1 MAVRWLIVRV
11 FHPSSPVGRQATSP
25 ANASS
30 VPGNRQTAM
39 PGSSAAAKPRV
50 PVPKSRVISL
60 SPTFAGRERTL
71 WRLKSHIGDSF
82 FHSQDSWVFPRQT
95 PHYPQTTR
103 SSKNGAGDL
112 QQDLTAGGSCAA
124 FWSFPMLHFC
134 ASSVGRIGG
143 ASSAFPPFL
152 MSSRSQRAAAR
163 NVPAGACI
171 FHGQRAV
178 KVQWRRRRA
187 SCRKAERASAG
198 GEKLGSA
205 QGARPAA
212 AIISI

>member
-39 PGSSAAAKPRV
+39 LGSSAAAKPRV

-103 SSKNGAGDL
+103 SSKNGAVRDL
-112 QQDLTAGGSCAA
+112 QQDLCLIRRPHRWGLVGISAVPHVVAKPTRGRTECA
-124 FWSFPMLHFC
+124 SGRLHF
-134 ASSVGRIGG
+134 SW
-143 ASSAFPPFL
+143 
-152 MSSRSQRAAAR
+152 AAR
-163 NVPAGACI
+163 
-171 FHGQRAV
+171 
-178 KVQWRRRRA
+178 
-187 SCRKAERASAG
+187 
-198 GEKLGSA
+198 GEGSMA
-205 QGARPAA
+205 PPP
-212 AIISI
+212 